1 MSSHHIVREA
11 QEPALF
17 IWHPQA
23 AAAEELSQLLEWS
36 PTVVVKEDTLEA
48 VLEQGIKVDIVLF
61 TPENKAVIS
70 RKAAFQLH
78 IQLIPSA
85 TSEDMLNTALRHL
98 ASQGQQA
105 INILTADASSLDYLL
120 PALASQRSLPYVV
133 VFSGLEKWSFYRS
146 GHFSKWLP
154 EGEEIKIKIA
164 AGVEVSSKGFA
175 GTRKE
180 RQANQPL
187 ILYTTK
193 GGHKSIRANGPF
205 WVAEKLA

>member
-17 IWHPQA
+17 IWQPQA
-23 AAAEELSQLLEWS
+23 AAAGELSQLLEWS

-48 VLEQGIKVDIVLF
+48 VLEQGIKVDIVLY

-70 RKAAFQLH
+70 RKADFQLH
-78 IQLIPSA
+78 IQLISSA
-85 TSEDMLNTALRHL
+85 TSEGMLDTALRHL

-105 INILTADASSLDYLL
+105 INILTADASALDYLL
-120 PALASQRSLPYVV
+120 PALASQCSLPYVV
-133 VFSGLEKWSFYRS
+133 VLTGPEKWSFYRS

-154 EGEEIKIKIA
+154 EGEEIKIKAA
-164 AGVEVSSKGFA
+164 AGVELSSKGFA

-180 RQANQPL
+180 RPANQPL
-187 ILYTTK
+187 ILHTTK

-205 WVAEKLA
+205 WIAEKLA